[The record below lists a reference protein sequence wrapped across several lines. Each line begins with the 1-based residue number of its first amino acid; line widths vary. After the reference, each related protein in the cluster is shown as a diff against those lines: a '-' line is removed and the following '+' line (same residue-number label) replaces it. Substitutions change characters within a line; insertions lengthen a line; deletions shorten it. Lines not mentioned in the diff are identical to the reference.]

1 MKNLPLCL
9 IFLMIFVFC
18 ACTSVQNDSLMPKS
32 QVAKGYE
39 PTAEEVYTWF
49 PPSQE
54 KLKARKI
61 RQKQLDAIEGE
72 MSKLYLNHENN
83 LQLVDEFGNELDPWS
98 PAVSNWEG
106 RFQQQIVIEE
116 KKSEALAGSLD
127 SLKKEKAVVDKK
139 FAAMQT
145 VKRET
150 VFSYDDYKVA
160 VGLFRDGKY
169 DDSINTFKKVLSKN
183 PPLPLMDNIHFAISS
198 SYYHLKKYKEAI
210 THLDQ
215 IINKYPEG
223 DKWHMSYIMLG
234 LIYNTLGQKS
244 QAVYGL
250 EEVLKKNPPTD
261 IIRLVNRLRKLIDV
275 VPAES

>member
-1 MKNLPLCL
+1 
-9 IFLMIFVFC
+9 MIFVFC
-18 ACTSVQNDSLMPKS
+18 GCSSAQNNSLMPGS
-32 QVAKGYE
+32 QVAKEYE

-72 MSKLYLNHENN
+72 ISKLYLNHENN
-83 LQLVDEFGNELDPWS
+83 LQVVEGFKNELDPWS
-98 PAVSNWEG
+98 PAVSNWES
-106 RFQQQIVIEE
+106 RFQQQIVLEE
-116 KKSEALAGSLD
+116 KKGEALAGSLD
-127 SLKKEKAVVDKK
+127 SVKKEKAVVDKK
-139 FAAMQT
+139 FAAWQT
-145 VKRET
+145 VPTKT

-169 DDSINTFKKVLSKN
+169 DDSIQTFKKVLLKN

-215 IINKYPEG
+215 IIKKYPEG

-261 IIRLVNRLRKLIDV
+261 IIKLVNRLRKLIDV
-275 VPAES
+275 VPTES